1 MVQVMF
7 EGVVALEKECHA
19 TTLEE
24 LPSNHEEW
32 RTELD
37 PHCNQ
42 RFLGWIFRSFLV
54 PFSTMGK
61 FRVPPREKLDYPYHK
76 CLEGVEAELLMESK
90 D

>member
-7 EGVVALEKECHA
+7 EGVVALEKESHA

-24 LPSNHEEW
+24 LPNNLEEW

-37 PHCNQ
+37 PRCNQ
-42 RFLGWIFRSFLV
+42 RFLHWIFRYFLV
-54 PFSTMGK
+54 PFSTMEK
-61 FRVPPREKLDYPYHK
+61 FRVPLNQKMDYPYHK
-76 CLEGVEAELLMESK
+76 CLGCVVVGWLMESK